1 MGRGGDSVGTKRV
14 EAVSLATSPAS
25 SRMSTRT
32 SNSNSNS
39 NSNSAAREALK
50 FFFSDEGALFREFLL
65 DEVCDGVDAL
75 SREAARE
82 LFISIVRT
90 P

>member
-1 MGRGGDSVGTKRV
+1 MYVGRGGDSVGTKRV

-25 SRMSTRT
+25 SRMSTR
-32 SNSNSNS
+32 NS

>member
-1 MGRGGDSVGTKRV
+1 MYVGRGGDSVGTKRV
-14 EAVSLATSPAS
+14 EAVSLATSPSS
-25 SRMSTRT
+25 SRMSTR
-32 SNSNSNS
+32 NSNSNS